1 MRIPFLNR
9 VPTRKLT
16 IRTTGSEAVKL
27 TSALKAVL
35 AQLPDV
41 QLLYLADN
49 RTAQVLGFYTTS
61 ASLNPDQLAQ
71 EHAQLYQR
79 PPQAVG
85 ATAKPTS
92 ELREATYL
100 FEHQLHLTSV
110 CQHADWHWGIVAKL
124 PDVSLALVR
133 SVLRDQSLAL

>member
-1 MRIPFLNR
+1 MRIPFFNR

-41 QLLYLADN
+41 QMLYLADN

-61 ASLNPDQLAQ
+61 ASLNPDHLAQ

-85 ATAKPTS
+85 AASEPTLG
-92 ELREATYL
+92 LREATFL
-100 FEHQLHLTSV
+100 FEHQLHLTSA
-110 CQHADWHWGIVAKL
+110 CQQANWHWGIVVRV